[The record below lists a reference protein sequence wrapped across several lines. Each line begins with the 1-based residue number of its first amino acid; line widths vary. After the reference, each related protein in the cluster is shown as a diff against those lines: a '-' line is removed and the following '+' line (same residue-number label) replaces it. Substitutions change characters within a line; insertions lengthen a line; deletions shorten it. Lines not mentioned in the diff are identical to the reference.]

1 MSTIGMSYD
10 EVVGIANHVSDN
22 VSRYMTSLEN
32 VYKKLE
38 EARGMW
44 KGVDNNAFTDQVIA
58 NKGELVRIGKEVES
72 HAEFLRT
79 TAIKTSNLQDDIVAE
94 AGKLG

>member
-1 MSTIGMSYD
+1 MSAIGMSYE
-10 EVVGIANHVSDN
+10 EVIGIANHVSDN
-22 VSRYMTSLEN
+22 VSRYATSLEN

-44 KGVDNNAFTDQVIA
+44 KGVDNNSFTNQVIA
-58 NKGELVRIGKEVES
+58 NKGELVRIGQAVES
-72 HAEFLRT
+72 HAEFLRNT
-79 TAIKTSNLQDDIVAE
+79 SVKTSNLQDDIVAE

>member
-1 MSTIGMSYD
+1 MSMIGMTYE
-10 EVVGIANHVSDN
+10 EVIGIANRVSDN
-22 VSRYMTSLEN
+22 VNRYATSLEN

-44 KGVDNNAFTDQVIA
+44 KGVDNNSFTNQVIA
-58 NKGELVRIGKEVES
+58 NKGELVKIGQAVEN

-79 TAIKTSNLQDDIVAE
+79 TAVKTSNLQDDIADA